1 VNDIHTSPKKRG
13 HRLVLTVASP
23 TPGVQTGPL
32 PQAFVANGTT
42 DNNGTITGVFIIRA
56 RSSTMTEIL
65 LPSQSDLS
73 GTTGTWSATFTGLRA
88 NDPMTLVL
96 TGVDS
101 TGSVEVIVPFSFA
114 TTPP

>member
-1 VNDIHTSPKKRG
+1 MF
-13 HRLVLTVASP
+13 VAS
-23 TPGVQTGPL
+23 
-32 PQAFVANGTT
+32 GTT

-56 RSSTMTEIL
+56 RSSTMTEVL
-65 LPSQSDLS
+65 LPTQSNLG
-73 GTTGTWSATFTGLRA
+73 GTGGNWNATFTGLRA

-114 TTPP
+114 INP